1 MNSSIK
7 RIIISTC
14 SFLAIAG
21 SAAAAD
27 LDSPIFQHQAPEV
40 VPVEIGNSWYLRGD
54 IGYNF
59 NGRINNESTSNAGV
73 VIDNDYQNGIA
84 YSAGV
89 GYQYNNY
96 LRFDATVERIFATEF
111 QETTPVA
118 ARSICNGTALIEAD
132 SSIAPRS
139 LDCYNRDTVSYNA
152 LSVMANAYVDLGTY
166 VGFTPYIGGG
176 LGVARVRW
184 NETTNQTLCFTGTVA
199 GEARYCGG
207 SGAQANTYQE
217 NTGTVNEGSDM
228 RLAYSLMAG
237 VGYKVSK
244 NVKLDLGYKYTA
256 VGDADGVTHTNTLGS
271 DLAKNGFSAHQVR
284 AGFRY
289 SLW

>member
-59 NGRINNESTSNAGV
+59 EAQMNNRGTGGAVVGV
-73 VIDNDYQNGIA
+73 ENNYRDGIA
-84 YSAGV
+84 YSGGV
-89 GYQYNNY
+89 GYHYNNY
-96 LRFDATVERIFATEF
+96 LRFDATLDRIFATEF
-111 QETTPVA
+111 QETTPVGT
-118 ARSICNGTALIEAD
+118 RGICNGTALLEVD
-132 SSIAPRS
+132 GSTQPRN
-139 LDCYNRDTVSYNA
+139 LNCYNRDSASYNA
-152 LSVMANAYVDLGTY
+152 LTVMANAYVDLGTY

-176 LGVARVRW
+176 VGVGRVRW
-184 NETTNQTLCFTGTVA
+184 SETTNQTLCYTGTAA
-199 GEARYCGG
+199 GEERYCGG
-207 SGAQANTYQE
+207 SGAAANTYQADS
-217 NTGTVNEGSDM
+217 GTVNEGSDF
-228 RLAYSLMAG
+228 RLAYSVMAG
-237 VGYKVSK
+237 VGYKVTK
-244 NVKLDLGYKYTA
+244 NATLDIGYKYTA
-256 VGDADGVTHTNTLGS
+256 VGDGDEIVYSATTGS
-271 DLAKNGFSAHQVR
+271 DLGSNGFSTHQVR